1 MKENVE
7 ELNRFFSNQTCLI
20 VEPSAPFLASIQACV
35 NSLEL
40 PSTRIVGVKKYEDA
54 VRAIEEIKPKI
65 LICEYDVAGKMGL
78 LLVDIQQKFF
88 DERSRITVIVS
99 RNSNDSVV
107 AEAAE
112 EQVDAFLLKPFSPDT
127 FRSKLVSVIERKIHP
142 SPYMIKVQQGHEF
155 LMASDFPKAIQ
166 TFTEAKKMAEK
177 PCSACFGSGKVY
189 QQMGD
194 LSRALEQYREGRKY
208 QSLHYQCL
216 SGEFNVLIA
225 QREFEQAYDLVPVF
239 TKNFP
244 LSPQRLSHIFL
255 AAVFA
260 CRFENL
266 LIHYQQFTL
275 LEQRSPDLVKVVTS
289 ALISGGKWF
298 LNKGDRNLAREYF
311 EKAVGVAGREL
322 GYIEQVVNSFLKV
335 NAGVDAEAFL
345 LKVLPQDTETPVYSR
360 LKFKVERTILG
371 PGDLLKAAKVF
382 LDSGHADE
390 ETFVALVQVYVDNG
404 RDTLAE
410 SVIAQ
415 AVKQYPD
422 LRNKLFQILSTMKP
436 K

>member
-1 MKENVE
+1 VKENTE
-7 ELNRFFSNQTCLI
+7 ELNRFFNNQTCLI
-20 VEPSAPFLASIQACV
+20 VEPSAPFLASIQACI

-40 PSTRIVGVKKYEDA
+40 PSTVVVGVKKYDDA
-54 VRAIEEIKPKI
+54 VRAITEIRPKI

-78 LLVDIQQKFF
+78 SLVDIQQKFF
-88 DERSRITVIVS
+88 DERSRITIIVS

-127 FRSKLVSVIERKIHP
+127 FRSKLISVIEGKIHP
-142 SPYMIKVQQGHEF
+142 TPYMTMIQKGHEF
-155 LMASDFPKAIQ
+155 LAANEYPKAIQ
-166 TFTEAKKMAEK
+166 TFTEAKKMAAK
-177 PCSACFGSGKVY
+177 PCSACSGSGKAY

-194 LSRALEQYREGRKY
+194 LSKALEQFREGRKH

-225 QREFEQAYDLVPVF
+225 QREFEQAYNLVPVF

-244 LSPQRLSHIFL
+244 LSPQRLSHIIV

-266 LIHYQQFTL
+266 LIHYQQFTQ

-298 LNKGDRNLAREYF
+298 ISKGDRNLAREYF
-311 EKAVGVAGREL
+311 EKAIGVAGREF
-322 GYIEQVVNSFLKV
+322 GCVEQVVNSFLKI
-335 NAGVDAEAFL
+335 NSGLDAEAFL
-345 LKVLPQDTETPVYSR
+345 SKVLPTDHERPAYSR
-360 LKFKVERTILG
+360 LKFKVERITLG
-371 PGDLLKAAKVF
+371 PGDILKAAKVF
-382 LDSGHADE
+382 SDSGHADE
-390 ETFVALVQVYVDNG
+390 ETYQALVQVYVDN
-404 RDTLAE
+404 RRETLAE

-422 LRNKLFQILSTMKP
+422 LRNKLFQILATMPP